1 VLQDF
6 TLEPLRTEIMGV
18 MPARRGG
25 NPGEVS
31 SYLEL
36 VNGIIRMHADE
47 STVAGL
53 VEQFHQARQEE
64 NEDDM

>member
-1 VLQDF
+1 
-6 TLEPLRTEIMGV
+6 MGV